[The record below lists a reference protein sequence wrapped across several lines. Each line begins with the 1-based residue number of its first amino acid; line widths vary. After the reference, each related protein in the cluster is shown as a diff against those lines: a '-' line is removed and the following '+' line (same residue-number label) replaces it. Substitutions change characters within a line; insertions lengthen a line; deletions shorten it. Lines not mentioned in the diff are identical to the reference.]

1 MFTNNFSFVRSCLSD
16 SLTKCYN
23 SFCFQYI
30 VWVQSV
36 KPDRLHTLAKSLDS
50 AIRQLTKC
58 DLQLELVEL
67 EFAAKM
73 VDEEQK
79 SPQQKSAKSSRDV
92 AATQDSDDSD
102 SEDSS
107 SDSDSSNSSTTS
119 SDDEE
124 SAESLSDVIKP
135 KKQLCHVIKA
145 KNVTTDSDDTSDE
158 ETSPKRKVES
168 QIVNLE
174 KDFNA
179 IGIESEEQ
187 SLLINSIS
195 SSETDATHKQNLLI
209 IENNPPPNG
218 HAATEVKCK
227 VGEPEAVTVKQ
238 PETVKVQQLE
248 AEVKETDCVTVK
260 QLEAEVQKT
269 DVETVKQLE
278 AEVQKTDV
286 ETVKQLEAEV
296 QKTDCETVKQLKAEV
311 KKADDVNV
319 KAEETDAIK
328 VEQVEAEKLAQSL
341 KKVTIE

>member
-1 MFTNNFSFVRSCLSD
+1 MNVCQQLFHVRSCLSEN
-16 SLTKCYN
+16 LTKCNN

-92 AATQDSDDSD
+92 TATQDSDDSD

-107 SDSDSSNSSTTS
+107 SDSDSSNSCSTTS

-135 KKQLCHVIKA
+135 KKQLCHVIKP

-168 QIVNLE
+168 QIENLE

-195 SSETDATHKQNLLI
+195 SSETDATHKQNQLI

-227 VGEPEAVTVKQ
+227 VSE
-238 PETVKVQQLE
+238 PETVKVQQLEAEVKETGCVTVKQLE

-260 QLEAEVQKT
+260 QLEAEAQKT
-269 DVETVKQLE
+269 DDEKVKQLE
-278 AEVQKTDV
+278 AEVQKTD
-286 ETVKQLEAEV
+286 AE
-296 QKTDCETVKQLKAEV
+296 K
-311 KKADDVNV
+311 V
-319 KAEETDAIK
+319 KAEETDAEK
-328 VEQVEAEKLAQSL
+328 VEHVEAEMLAQSL
-341 KKVTIE
+341 EKVTIE